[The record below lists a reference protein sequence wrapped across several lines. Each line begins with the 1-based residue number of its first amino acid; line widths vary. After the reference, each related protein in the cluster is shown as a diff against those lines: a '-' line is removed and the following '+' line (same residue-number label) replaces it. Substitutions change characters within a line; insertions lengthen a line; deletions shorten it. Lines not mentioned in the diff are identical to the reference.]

1 MYRQTIH
8 VTCTIVV
15 IGTLNKPMLLV
26 NILALKR
33 KIKCTIFVLLNSLY
47 NKSSIDI
54 ALEF

>member
-8 VTCTIVV
+8 VTCTIAV

-47 NKSSIDI
+47 DKSSIDI